1 MTALNFLIESN
12 QASQLSDLAS
22 SILQEEGQAARDRAV
37 ERLRPIIKLALQ
49 NYSYDQNLDDLINEL
64 MPTGLTLD

>member
-1 MTALNFLIESN
+1 MTPLNFLIESN
-12 QASQLSDLAS
+12 QAEGLSDLAEN
-22 SILQEEGQAARDRAV
+22 ILAGETQAARDRTI

-49 NYSYDQNLDDLINEL
+49 NYPDNQNIDDLISEL